1 MNELLLIFIY
11 FVGIAQGLVFGFI
24 QWAPNSAFKQGFV
37 DGITFKFLWG
47 KR

>member
-11 FVGIAQGLVFGFI
+11 FVGIVQGLVFGFI
-24 QWAPNSAFKQGFV
+24 QWAPSSAFKQGFV

-47 KR
+47 RK

>member
-24 QWAPNSAFKQGFV
+24 QWAPDSAFKQGFV
-37 DGITFKFLWG
+37 DGITFKFLWRR
-47 KR
+47 K